1 VKAYRLKTH
10 LTLHFR
16 CHATSSLACRP
27 CPTASR
33 KASKEN
39 DKALKRAAQRN
50 GMTVEELE
58 ASYWTDDAAARKT
71 VDAIL
76 ADRQCPPIEWEFGMN
91 AQLMLMNMTP
101 KKQ

>member
-1 VKAYRLKTH
+1 
-10 LTLHFR
+10 
-16 CHATSSLACRP
+16 
-27 CPTASR
+27 
-33 KASKEN
+33 
-39 DKALKRAAQRN
+39 
-50 GMTVEELE
+50 MTVEELE